1 MTWFYLVLHRYMSRS
16 FNSSCNWTVV
26 RCVKNWQIWKSLK
39 WWNYVDFT
47 RKQNEIWKYLILQN
61 KQKELWKY
69 LTYALSNLIIGKPT
83 LFHLIIQIYTY
94 ITSSI
99 QQIFKTKRNTINK
112 RLIRGGPWMSDRT
125 HRWFYEISTITNA
138 ENVENNFKFKTCLVC

>member
-47 RKQNEIWKYLILQN
+47 RKKTKYENIVYYRTN
-61 KQKELWKY
+61 RMNYEY
-69 LTYALSNLIIGKPT
+69 LTYALSNLKIGEPT
-83 LFHLIIQIYTY
+83 LFHLIIQIYTN

-99 QQIFKTKRNTINK
+99 QRIFKTKKNTVNK
-112 RLIRGGPWMSDRT
+112 RLVRGGPWMSDRT

>member
-39 WWNYVDFT
+39 WWNYVYFT
-47 RKQNEIWKYLILQN
+47 RKKTKYENIVYYRTN
-61 KQKELWKY
+61 RMNYEY
-69 LTYALSNLIIGKPT
+69 LTYALSNLKIGEPT

-112 RLIRGGPWMSDRT
+112 RLIRGGTWMSDRT